1 MATSQAA
8 ISAAYATEINNCN
21 FREDAGTRFRSRPQ
35 SFCDTVEVQGDV
47 TLNANLTVGAV
58 ATFGAAIVV
67 AGETFRPQLVLIPGL
82 GFLSILVSDTTPV
95 VGVAPAGSLSA
106 NVEGRGVLSLSIDDQ
121 ERGTDTGIPILLNED

>member
-8 ISAAYATEINNCN
+8 ISAAYATEINNCD
-21 FREDAGTRFRSRPQ
+21 FREDAGVRFRSRPQ

-95 VGVAPAGSLSA
+95 VGVAPAGSLSV
-106 NVEGRGVLSLSIDDQ
+106 NVEGRGILGLSIDDQ
-121 ERGTDTGIPILLNED
+121 ERGTNAGVPILLGED

>member
-1 MATSQAA
+1 MATSQAG
-8 ISAAYATEINNCN
+8 IDAAYATEINNCS
-21 FREDAGTRFRSRPQ
+21 FRADAGPRKSARPQ
-35 SFCDTVEVQGDV
+35 EFCASVEVQGDV

-67 AGETFRPQLVLIPGL
+67 AGETFRPQLVLIPGV

-121 ERGTDTGIPILLNED
+121 ERGTNAGIPILLNED